1 MTLSNTKRKL
11 DSQAALVPPE
21 EAEYGGGESQL
32 YSPRTEPGIDTQPQE
47 LVLES
52 TYSPP

>member
-11 DSQAALVPPE
+11 GSQAALVPPE
-21 EAEYGGGESQL
+21 EAGYGGGESQL
-32 YSPRTEPGIDTQPQE
+32 YTQPQE